1 MIKLYDLE
9 KAPVRGITTVKD
21 YHIQSDLETGDQT
34 LYFSVP
40 ANRSEDILLEMYL
53 RTPEQEYVI
62 KEINDDNTS
71 GMRDI
76 VAKLNLEDLT
86 GKAWGRFDSTEQTL
100 SACLALALSGTGWTV
115 GTCEIT
121 KKRTVRMTDCNSKEI
136 IEQCLSTYSC
146 EVIYDTLNRAVNLY
160 EEIGEDRG
168 AYFSEQINMKQLTRQ
183 NNSYD
188 FYTMIIPVG
197 KDGLTIESVNN
208 GVAYLENHQYSSKTL
223 VYRWKDERYT
233 VAQSLMEDA
242 KRKLDELSKPRK
254 SFGADVID
262 LAKISPDYD
271 LLDYQLGDTI
281 TILSKTLGTKEKQRI
296 VSLDEYPEEPYRNSC
311 EIANRIL
318 SFEEYAKRM
327 EAAADTVNNITN
339 DNGEIDGDTID
350 NLPSDKITDLDVK
363 VETLVAASATIA
375 SLEAEI
381 VTVTGKIT
389 AVEGEFGTL
398 QANIAQFEEVT
409 TGKLEALEAQI
420 GDLEVEDLEAM
431 WASIHSLEA
440 DNAAINNLLAGNLTA
455 ENIQAGAITAG
466 SGIIADGAIGDAQI
480 SSLSANKLRAGTI
493 DTALVT
499 IASRDSVLSITG
511 SQIMVNDTTDAL
523 SPINRV
529 TLGKYRVDADTWEY
543 GLLVRSADGQTVMI
557 DGEGVH
563 NAGITDGAI
572 DNNKVADDANIDG
585 KKLDIQSVVTEIN
598 GGETKISSTIVQ
610 VGEKSLEVY
619 LGEQE
624 STVSDMKEEVE
635 GIASKKM
642 YRVETYVEGRTQLTD
657 REQTA
662 TLVCRVYS
670 WDEEITATLDA
681 SCFNWHRLSGD
692 TAGDAEW
699 DEYRGK
705 GKKTVIITTEDVQNN
720 ASFYCN
726 VAMEEE

>member
-1 MIKLYDLE
+1 MIKLYDLD
-9 KAPVRGITTVKD
+9 KAPVRGITVVKD
-21 YHIQSDLETGDQT
+21 YHIQSDLETGDQA
-34 LYFSVP
+34 LYFSIP
-40 ANRSEDILLEMYL
+40 ANMSEDIMLEMYL
-53 RTPEQEYVI
+53 RTEKQEYVI

-71 GMRDI
+71 GTRDI

-100 SACLALALSGTGWTV
+100 SACLALALAGTGWTV
-115 GTCEIT
+115 GTCEIV

-136 IEQCLSTYSC
+136 IEQCLSTYAC
-146 EVIYDTLNRAVNLY
+146 EVIYDTLNRTVNLY

-262 LAKISPDYD
+262 LAKISRDYD
-271 LLDYQLGDTI
+271 VLDYQLGDTI
-281 TILSKTLGTKEKQRI
+281 TILSKTLATKEKQRI

-318 SFEEYAKRM
+318 SFEEYARRM

-375 SLEAEI
+375 NLEAEI

-398 QANIAQFEEVT
+398 QANVAEFETVT
-409 TGKLEALEAQI
+409 TGRLEAVEAKI
-420 GDLEVEDLEAM
+420 DNLEVVDLKAI
-431 WASIHSLEA
+431 WAEIENLQA
-440 DNAAINNLLAGNLTA
+440 DTANINHILAGNITA
-455 ENIQAGAITAG
+455 DNIQAGAITAG

-499 IASRDSVLSITG
+499 IASQDSTISISG
-511 SQIMVNDTTDAL
+511 DQIMVNDTTDVL
-523 SPINRV
+523 NPQNRV
-529 TLGKYRVDADTWEY
+529 TLGKYKVDAENWEY
-543 GLLVRSADGQTVMI
+543 GLLVRSVDGQTVMI

-598 GGETKISSTIVQ
+598 EGETKISSTIVQ

-619 LGEQE
+619 LGEQSQTIE
-624 STVSDMKEEVE
+624 DTKGQIGE
-635 GIASKKM
+635 IQSKKM
-642 YRVETYVEGRTQLTD
+642 YRVETRITGNQIFTGKGQAAEM
-657 REQTA
+657 
-662 TLVCRVYS
+662 VCLVYS
-670 WDEEITATLDA
+670 WDEEITGTLEDRLF
-681 SCFNWHRLSGD
+681 SWHRVSGNTEAD
-692 TAGDAEW
+692 EEW
-699 DEYRGK
+699 DSYHVGMK
-705 GKKTVIITTEDVQNN
+705 QITITTEDVLEN
-720 ASFYCN
+720 ASFFCTVN
-726 VAMEEE
+726 LN